1 MAKGRDKHQA
11 RLQATAALGRTL
23 SRRAKNHC
31 ELCSEGGSLKVLEVE
46 PVFEDP
52 DFERAIMA
60 CASCEA
66 ALGKKGPNPDTMRFL
81 ETTIWSET
89 LPAQLAAVRLTRA
102 LASQGVQW
110 AIDAL
115 DGLYLDEETE
125 ALLD

>member
-11 RLQATAALGRTL
+11 RLQAIAGLGRTL

-31 ELCSEGGSLKVLEVE
+31 ELCGEGGSLKVIEVE
-46 PVFEDP
+46 PVFEEP
-52 DFERAIMA
+52 EIERAIMA
-60 CASCEA
+60 CPSCED

-81 ETTIWSET
+81 ETAIWSET
-89 LPAQLAAVRLTRA
+89 LPAQLAAVRLTRT

-115 DGLYLDEETE
+115 DGLYLDEDTE
-125 ALLD
+125 ALIG